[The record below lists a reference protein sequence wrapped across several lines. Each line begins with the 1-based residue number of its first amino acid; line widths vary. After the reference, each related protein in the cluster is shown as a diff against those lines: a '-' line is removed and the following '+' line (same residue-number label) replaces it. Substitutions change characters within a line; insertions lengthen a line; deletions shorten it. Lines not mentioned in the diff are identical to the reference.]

1 MLPYFLNASKCAHL
15 FFTKYSVSGGGVG
28 VGVNTGSFLERVIY
42 SLLSLSISNI
52 SFVNIIKNNRGGIG
66 NKKRG
71 GGGGL
76 ATFDD
81 ARNRSVKNKQKH
93 F

>member
-71 GGGGL
+71 GGRGF